1 MEAEGAGRTHGSGAA
16 AAGES
21 RCCSL
26 AAAAAPGARPW
37 PFPGECR
44 PINPGMKHK
53 AGGVRP
59 TSPHTA
65 LSEPACPIRRGK
77 AESEHCSTTHYREQ
91 PPSLRCLPR
100 KGEAGREGGAAPSHR
115 LLAFPELNGCHP
127 GRPGAPAAHQ
137 LPGPWQRS
145 RGEQSTA
152 EPSGSEPRGASS
164 APPTS
169 APRGPRSRT
178 RSAHAGVPP
187 FALPSVAPARFAP
200 RPVRGPG
207 KRGGSRCQR
216 GLPCLL
222 RFGYRA
228 LVLSPCAQPILP
240 SAGPCRRFEI
250 YRSLSLEFSM
260 WP

>member
-1 MEAEGAGRTHGSGAA
+1 MASD
-16 AAGES
+16 
-21 RCCSL
+21 L
-26 AAAAAPGARPW
+26 PL
-37 PFPGECR
+37 
-44 PINPGMKHK
+44 
-53 AGGVRP
+53 P
-59 TSPHTA
+59 TTA
-65 LSEPACPIRRGK
+65 LSQPACPIRRGK

-100 KGEAGREGGAAPSHR
+100 KGEAGREEGAAPSHR
-115 LLAFPELNGCHP
+115 LLAFPELK
-127 GRPGAPAAHQ
+127 GRHRPQSPRPARSSSSPSAAEPLAAEQSGAE
-137 LPGPWQRS
+137 RS
-145 RGEQSTA
+145 RAQQS
-152 EPSGSEPRGASS
+152 EGIGSEPGGAGT

-169 APRGPRSRT
+169 AARRPCNRT

-187 FALPSVAPARFAP
+187 FALPSAAPARFAP

-216 GLPCLL
+216 GLLRLL

>member
-1 MEAEGAGRTHGSGAA
+1 MWFPAYKKPS
-16 AAGES
+16 
-21 RCCSL
+21 
-26 AAAAAPGARPW
+26 PRPW

-44 PINPGMKHK
+44 QINPGMKNK

-59 TSPHTA
+59 TSPHHSPESAGLPNKEGQGGERALQHDTLQRTA
-65 LSEPACPIRRGK
+65 PL
-77 AESEHCSTTHYREQ
+77 
-91 PPSLRCLPR
+91 PSLPAEERRSGARGGRCSFASPPRLPWAER
-100 KGEAGREGGAAPSHR
+100 PPQAAVTQAGPSAAEPLAAEQSGAEHSRARGSDQSRAERARPRPPR
-115 LLAFPELNGCHP
+115 LPAG
-127 GRPGAPAAHQ
+127 PAAARA
-137 LPGPWQRS
+137 L
-145 RGEQSTA
+145 
-152 EPSGSEPRGASS
+152 
-164 APPTS
+164 
-169 APRGPRSRT
+169 RT
-178 RSAHAGVPP
+178 RG
-187 FALPSVAPARFAP
+187 FRPSPSRPRRLRASPP

-216 GLPCLL
+216 GLLRLL